1 MKRIYQALQMSL
13 KDSASK
19 TVSINNEWIDTNANE
34 YTMKWA
40 LVKDG
45 KEVDAKRIFGI
56 MSLGVKKDNLVTVKI
71 EGEDEETACS
81 TLEAFFQENL

>member
-1 MKRIYQALQMSL
+1 
-13 KDSASK
+13 
-19 TVSINNEWIDTNANE
+19 
-34 YTMKWA
+34 
-40 LVKDG
+40 
-45 KEVDAKRIFGI
+45 